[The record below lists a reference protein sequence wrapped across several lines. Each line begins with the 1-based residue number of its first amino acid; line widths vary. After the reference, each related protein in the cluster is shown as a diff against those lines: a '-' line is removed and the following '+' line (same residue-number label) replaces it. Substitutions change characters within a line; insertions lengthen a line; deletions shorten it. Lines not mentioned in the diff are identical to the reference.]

1 MMSLLVPRI
10 SDDSLKNFFA
20 LTKIPNEEIRELRSC
35 SVCFKRLHLIQCES
49 RKPFHFLGYFLS
61 PLLLSPHLMASENI
75 FRLTGKFHRMVK
87 SKELQMLHNLPSLY
101 LKMFFFF
108 FNWIEKHNFRV
119 GLNLGGHLVQ
129 TFLYRMRHRKFNWCF
144 QGHRA
149 VRRLNSTDS

>member
-1 MMSLLVPRI
+1 MSLLVPRI

-108 FNWIEKHNFRV
+108 Q
-119 GLNLGGHLVQ
+119 LN
-129 TFLYRMRHRKFNWCF
+129 RKTQF
-144 QGHRA
+144 QGWTKPWRSSSSNFPLQNEA
-149 VRRLNSTDS
+149 QKV